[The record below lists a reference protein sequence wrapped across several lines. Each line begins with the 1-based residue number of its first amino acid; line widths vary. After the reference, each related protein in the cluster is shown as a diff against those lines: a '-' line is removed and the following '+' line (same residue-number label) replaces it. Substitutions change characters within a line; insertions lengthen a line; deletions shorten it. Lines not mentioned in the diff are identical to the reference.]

1 MVSKSAY
8 TKNGRNNV
16 TLTEDLFIQGAETHT
31 GRNTSGETQA
41 FTLEKRKKIVCKYE
55 QMDSYVM
62 MRGLMRISLIYYD

>member
-1 MVSKSAY
+1 MKIIQA
-8 TKNGRNNV
+8 
-16 TLTEDLFIQGAETHT
+16 FIQGAETHT

-41 FTLEKRKKIVCKYE
+41 FTLGKRKKIVCKYE

>member
-1 MVSKSAY
+1 MEGLCHSCA
-8 TKNGRNNV
+8 KN
-16 TLTEDLFIQGAETHT
+16 EDNTGVFIQGAETHT
-31 GRNTSGETQA
+31 GRNTLGETQA

>member
-1 MVSKSAY
+1 MEGLCHSCA
-8 TKNGRNNV
+8 KN
-16 TLTEDLFIQGAETHT
+16 EDDTGVFIQGAETHT

-62 MRGLMRISLIYYD
+62 MRGLMRISLIHYD